1 MGQFFPNDDQFPI
14 EDQLK
19 TLADDEL
26 LDFWEETQQLEQV
39 TVEDPHPENP
49 DCMEYERIILQE
61 LMLRSCMRVLDA
73 VR

>member
-14 EDQLK
+14 EDQIK

-26 LDFWEETQQLEQV
+26 LDFWEETQHLEQSM
-39 TVEDPHPENP
+39 VEDLHPETP
-49 DCMEYERIILQE
+49 DSLEYERIILQE
-61 LMLRSCMRVLDA
+61 LMLRSCMRVFDA

>member
-49 DCMEYERIILQE
+49 DSMEYERIILQE